1 MPSLWEDPGFV
12 LIEASYSNT
21 TIISSDCENGPKEI
35 LNVRDLINQISK
47 DTGAISVISRAEID
61 KIPAKIRILY
71 EF

>member
-1 MPSLWEDPGFV
+1 MIIVVGV
-12 LIEASYSNT
+12 YS
-21 TIISSDCENGPKEI
+21 PKEI